1 MKLTSVSYTL
11 AMSYLSCFEHSIGHD
26 WLCNQVFSERLQVSL
41 VHPGRLDRLE
51 RQVSSL
57 PGVQRVRCHP
67 DTQRLEIH
75 YDMRRLKRTELER
88 QIARL
93 QEA

>member
-26 WLCNQVFSERLQVSL
+26 WLCTQVFSERLELPVA
-41 VHPGRLDRLE
+41 HPGRLTRLE
-51 RQVSSL
+51 KQVPSL
-57 PGVQRVRCHP
+57 PGVLRVRSHP
-67 DTQRLEIH
+67 DSQRLDIY
-75 YDMRRLKRTELER
+75 YDMRRLKRAELER